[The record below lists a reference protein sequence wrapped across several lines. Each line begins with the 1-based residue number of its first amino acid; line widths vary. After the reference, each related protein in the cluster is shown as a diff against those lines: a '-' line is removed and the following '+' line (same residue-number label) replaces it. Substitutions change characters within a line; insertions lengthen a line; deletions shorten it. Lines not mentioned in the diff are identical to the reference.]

1 MDVPSPAVTTL
12 QAGTPAIAIINLF
25 DAHDE
30 QGQEHLL
37 ELLTQVTE
45 RVMKHQPGFI
55 SANLHV
61 SHPSPIAATR
71 YVANYAQWSSV
82 EAIYG
87 MLGNPE
93 AKEHMDWIEHHS
105 DYRRVGA
112 PFSLVSVIH
121 PEPSFS
127 HQPTS

>member
-1 MDVPSPAVTTL
+1 
-12 QAGTPAIAIINLF
+12 
-25 DAHDE
+25 
-30 QGQEHLL
+30 
-37 ELLTQVTE
+37 
-45 RVMKHQPGFI
+45 VMKHQPGFI
-55 SANLHV
+55 SANLHI
-61 SHPSPIAATR
+61 SHPSPMAATR

-82 EAIYG
+82 EAISG

-105 DYRRVGA
+105 GYRRVGA

-121 PEPSFS
+121 PEPSLS